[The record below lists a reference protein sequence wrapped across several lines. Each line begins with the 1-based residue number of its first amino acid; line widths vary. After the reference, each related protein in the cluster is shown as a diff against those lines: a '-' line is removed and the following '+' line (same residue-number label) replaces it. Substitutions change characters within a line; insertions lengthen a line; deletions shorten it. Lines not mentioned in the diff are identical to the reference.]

1 MCANEHCGS
10 QGARAKRVCR
20 QSSAKN
26 NLASHFLA
34 EVFAPG
40 KNLVEKLHTSCRGA
54 APVGAM
60 TPMSLPGLP
69 NAVVNQ
75 PTL

>member
-1 MCANEHCGS
+1 MCANERCGS

-40 KNLVEKLHTSCRGA
+40 KNLFEKLHTSCRGA
-54 APVGAM
+54 AHVSAT
-60 TPMSLPGLP
+60 TPMSLPGLQNP
-69 NAVVNQ
+69 VVNE

>member
-10 QGARAKRVCR
+10 QGARAKRVSR

-34 EVFAPG
+34 EVFVPG
-40 KNLVEKLHTSCRGA
+40 KNLIKKLQTSRRGA
-54 APVGAM
+54 APVGAT

-69 NAVVNQ
+69 NAVVNE

>member
-1 MCANEHCGS
+1 MCANERCGS

-34 EVFAPG
+34 EVFEPSE
-40 KNLVEKLHTSCRGA
+40 NLYKKLYTSCRGA
-54 APVGAM
+54 APVGAT
-60 TPMSLPGLP
+60 TPMSLSGLP
-69 NAVVNQ
+69 NAVVNE